1 MSEEIDDSRCRF
13 EVRGLEFLRG
23 LEFAYSNDVVGE
35 ASSLKSKWGIFWKR
49 LGGIGKY
56 VLKRL
61 LNFRIIT
68 MFIGLY
74 MYTGR

>member
-1 MSEEIDDSRCRF
+1 MSI
-13 EVRGLEFLRG
+13 RGAWTGIFRSG

>member
-1 MSEEIDDSRCRF
+1 MSI
-13 EVRGLEFLRG
+13 RGAWTGIFRSG

-56 VLKRL
+56 VLERL
-61 LNFRIIT
+61 LNFR
-68 MFIGLY
+68 MLIGLY

>member
-1 MSEEIDDSRCRF
+1 MSIRGAWTGIFRS
-13 EVRGLEFLRG
+13 GLEFT
-23 LEFAYSNDVVGE
+23 YSNDVVGE

>member
-1 MSEEIDDSRCRF
+1 MSI
-13 EVRGLEFLRG
+13 RGAWTGIFRSG

-74 MYTGR
+74 MYMGH

>member
-1 MSEEIDDSRCRF
+1 MSI
-13 EVRGLEFLRG
+13 RGAWTGIFRSG

-61 LNFRIIT
+61 LNFRIVT

>member
-1 MSEEIDDSRCRF
+1 MSI
-13 EVRGLEFLRG
+13 RGAWTGIFRSG

-68 MFIGLY
+68 MLIGLY

>member
-1 MSEEIDDSRCRF
+1 MSI
-13 EVRGLEFLRG
+13 RGAWTGIFRSG

-56 VLKRL
+56 VLERILEL
-61 LNFRIIT
+61 LQCLLDCICIRVAKFVVQ
-68 MFIGLY
+68 
-74 MYTGR
+74 

>member
-1 MSEEIDDSRCRF
+1 MSI
-13 EVRGLEFLRG
+13 RGAWTGIFRSG

-61 LNFRIIT
+61 LNFRIVT
-68 MFIGLY
+68 MLIGLY